1 MTLDDLRADWA
12 RRDERLMKTLDTHTT
27 LMRQIAADKA
37 LERIRRRGAMGPFGL
52 VVWIAFIAAFGLYL
66 SANWGRWEFFIP
78 GLLLQIWT
86 VAMGA
91 LTFQEQASLRAVDF
105 TAPVLD
111 IQKRLATLRAE
122 RARAFQW
129 AFLTGQ
135 ILWWIPFFIVVCWG
149 VFGVDLYRVSAFMP
163 RFIAINLAI
172 GGVLVP
178 VLLWVAHLAGPR
190 LAKSACGR
198 SILDSVTGRDLAEA
212 RLATER
218 LRAFEAA

>member
-1 MTLDDLRADWA
+1 MTLDDLKADWA
-12 RRDERLMKTLDTHTT
+12 RRDEKLTRALETQTA
-27 LMRQIAADKA
+27 LMRQFAADKA

-52 VVWIAFIAAFGLYL
+52 VVWIAFIVSFGLYL
-66 SANWGRWEFFIP
+66 AANWGRWEFFIP

-86 VAMGA
+86 IAMGA
-91 LTFQEQASLRAVDF
+91 LTFQEQARLRDIDF

-111 IQKRLATLRAE
+111 IQKRLAVLRTE

-149 VFGVDLYRVSAFMP
+149 VFGVDLYRVSDFMP
-163 RFIAINLAI
+163 RFIAINLAV
-172 GGVLVP
+172 GVVLVP
-178 VLLWVAHLAGPR
+178 VLLWVAHLVGPR
-190 LAKSACGR
+190 LARSAFGR

-218 LRAFEAA
+218 LRAFEA